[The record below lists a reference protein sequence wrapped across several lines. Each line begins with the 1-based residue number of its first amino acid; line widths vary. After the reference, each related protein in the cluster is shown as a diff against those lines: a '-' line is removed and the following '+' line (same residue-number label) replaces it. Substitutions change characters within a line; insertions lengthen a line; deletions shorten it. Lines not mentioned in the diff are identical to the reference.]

1 MLKRV
6 FEQAETS
13 GAGVEIAAA
22 SFPAPFASGLEYSAP
37 ARGTWNIVHTGML
50 LPGAHQIFV
59 CAQGCL
65 RGVVL
70 TAAEMGAEARFST
83 VAIRESDV
91 LEGDMEDLIVEGVS
105 DILRKLP
112 ELPPAVLVY
121 TSCIHHFMGCDLPL
135 VYRRLRERFPQVD
148 FTDCYMNPIMRK
160 SGLTPDQLMRRQLY
174 SLLRPRPLEEK
185 KVALIGGD
193 LPLSPESELCR
204 LVRDSGHELLD
215 INYCQS
221 YGEYQEMAAA
231 ATIVTC
237 QPAAIAAGEALSKRL
252 GQRHLY
258 LPQCFDY
265 ERIERD
271 LAKLAEAL
279 GTAAPDLREA
289 REQAEAALDEA
300 YQEIGELPVAIDYTL
315 HPRPLG
321 LARLLLEHG
330 FKVETVY
337 ADSFS
342 GEEEADFNWL
352 KLRHPRLQLCATVH
366 HRMRVLE
373 RGGESLLALGQKAA
387 YFSGSDHFV
396 NLVEG
401 GGLYGYDGV
410 VRLASLM
417 REAAREKK
425 DARSLIQIK
434 GLGCGGG
441 CCV

>member
-6 FEQAETS
+6 FEQAQTS
-13 GAGVEIAAA
+13 GAGVEIVSA

-204 LVRDSGHELLD
+204 LVRESGHELLD

-221 YGEYQEMAAA
+221 YEEYQEMAAA
-231 ATIVTC
+231 ATIITC
-237 QPAAIAAGEALSKRL
+237 QPPAVAAGEALAKRL

-271 LAKLAEAL
+271 LATLAEAL
-279 GTAAPDLREA
+279 GTSAPDLRMA

-300 YQEIGELPVAIDYTL
+300 YREIGELPIAIDYTL

-330 FKVETVY
+330 FRVETVY

-342 GEEEADFNWL
+342 DEEEADFNWL

-410 VRLASLM
+410 IRLAALM